1 MTLRLHFHYAA
12 EAHFIL
18 ETLSYFIGFR
28 IYLRLRKRRGDVVT
42 DEHRW
47 AIIAATL
54 VGAAVGSKVL
64 NWFVDPQILFGAWSN
79 PYFLMSGKTVVGG
92 LIGGLFAVELA
103 KRILGVKRRTGDLF
117 AIPLCAG
124 IAIGRVG
131 CFLAGL
137 DEDTYGDATILPWG
151 VDFGDGVA
159 RHPVQLYEI
168 VWLGLIAIW
177 LRRLSRRPHREGDLF
192 KTFMVAYFAYR
203 LIVDFIKP
211 GAPIAIS
218 IVGLTTI
225 QWACAAMLVYY
236 APDLPYLI
244 GVRKAEN
251 ND

>member
-1 MTLRLHFHYAA
+1 MTFRLHFHYAA
-12 EAHFIL
+12 EAHFIF

-28 IYLRLRKRRGDVVT
+28 IYLRSRKRRGDVVI

-47 AIIAATL
+47 GLIAAAL

-64 NWFVDPQILFGAWSN
+64 NWFVAPQILFHNWSD

-92 LIGGLFAVELA
+92 LIGGLFAVEWT
-103 KRILGVKRRTGDLF
+103 KRALGVRRRTGDLF

-137 DEDTYGDATILPWG
+137 QDDTYGVATGLPWG

-159 RHPVQLYEI
+159 RHPTQVYEV
-168 VWLGLIAIW
+168 VWLCLVALW
-177 LRRLSRRPHREGDLF
+177 LWRLSRRSYREGDLF
-192 KTFMVAYFAYR
+192 KTFMVAYFVFRFA
-203 LIVDFIKP
+203 VEFIKP
-211 GAPIAIS
+211 GAPIA
-218 IVGLTTI
+218 GLTAI
-225 QWACAAMLVYY
+225 QWSCAAMLVYY
-236 APDLPYLI
+236 APDLPRLI
-244 GVRKAEN
+244 GLRKAEK